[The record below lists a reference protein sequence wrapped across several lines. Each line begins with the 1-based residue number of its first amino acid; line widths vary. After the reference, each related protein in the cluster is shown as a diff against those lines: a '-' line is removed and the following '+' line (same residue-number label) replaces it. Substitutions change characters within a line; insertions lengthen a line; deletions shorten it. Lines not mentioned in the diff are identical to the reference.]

1 MMLILGRIFQIEALG
16 RDKLVDLIDSR
27 ILSELQKDS
36 SGSIAELA
44 EKVGTSTSACHRRVK
59 SLEAAGLIAG
69 YSALLDPQR
78 LGLKLQVFVEIT
90 LVSQSRE
97 AMDRFEEAV
106 GTFTDILECHLMS
119 GSADYILRIAARDLE
134 QFDRIHRECL
144 SRLPGV
150 SAMRSSFAI
159 RTIKRWQG
167 YPAS

>member
-1 MMLILGRIFQIEALG
+1 M
-16 RDKLVDLIDSR
+16 
-27 ILSELQKDS
+27 
-36 SGSIAELA
+36 
-44 EKVGTSTSACHRRVK
+44 
-59 SLEAAGLIAG
+59 IAG
-69 YSALLDPQR
+69 YSALLDPHK

-106 GTFTDILECHLMS
+106 GTFADILECHLMS
-119 GSADYILRIAARDLE
+119 GSADYILRIAAHDLE

-159 RTIKRWQG
+159 RTNKRWQG
-167 YPAS
+167 YPAG